1 MLKVD
6 HCGARVANQRTGSH
20 SAPTAD
26 ADEVRGECDACEAA
40 ARNSPQN
47 LADIQPAQK
56 GPEKRWHGKCI

>member
-1 MLKVD
+1 
-6 HCGARVANQRTGSH
+6 
-20 SAPTAD
+20 
-26 ADEVRGECDACEAA
+26 VRGECDACEAA